1 MKCSENTHLPV
12 FIAHPATRASHIPG
26 VGAFGSGFLNNPKEL
41 SEKLQNYAI
50 AMIDLFSVCWKKR
63 GNRSFLICFKWRL
76 PSLIRVKLGIRPL
89 SR

>member
-1 MKCSENTHLPV
+1 MESVKFSENTQLPV

-50 AMIDLFSVCWKKR
+50 TMIDLFSVCCNKR
-63 GNRSFLICFKWRL
+63 GNPIVF
-76 PSLIRVKLGIRPL
+76 
-89 SR
+89 